1 MRIKVWNERKF
12 LVPKSSFLLGDHYV
26 GTINGVLMIN
36 EKERKRLIDISQQI
50 WDSVY
55 HVCPDFKGLVRFD
68 LVPEYDLSK
77 NPVLSRNGEYISFSL
92 GDLQIVGIYEIN
104 TASPECAMAT
114 EAMHNA
120 NYALRALQPSPCKR
134 LAKAVYRHFNTKEIV
149 LVLGNGF
156 VKQCW
161 GETYIRGLEREGL
174 IIEKMTPKEFIDNDI
189 RDRVVYLCGDYREKG
204 PAEFDK
210 SFMHYIKDY
219 PRHLVF
225 NTIPNGKGYISDKS
239 LLFPRGNKAWDR
251 LVGENRRL
259 TQENF
264 KFARKN
270 KDSLV
275 LKPFLG
281 SSGENVFIGK
291 IMTSE
296 EWSEVLRFALRKTGY
311 GLFEARWLPKI
322 NLPFGKFA
330 TDINPAFWAHGNKLD
345 YLYTI
350 ARIDTWQTY
359 RHKGIINVTQGA
371 GYVGCLIEEDQQRR

>member
-1 MRIKVWNERKF
+1 MKIKTWNERKF
-12 LVPKSSFLLGDHYV
+12 LVPKSSFVLGDHYV
-26 GTINGVLMIN
+26 GTINGLMTIN
-36 EKERKRLIDISQQI
+36 EREKEHLINVSQKI
-50 WDSVY
+50 WDNVY
-55 HVCPDFKGLVRFD
+55 RVCPDFKGLVRFD
-68 LVPEYDLSK
+68 LVPKYPLSDA
-77 NPVLSRNGEYISFSL
+77 PTVSRNGDHVSFSL
-92 GDLQIVGIYEIN
+92 GELRIVGIYEIN

-114 EAMHNA
+114 EAMHDA
-120 NYALRALQPSPCKR
+120 NYVLRALQPSPCKR
-134 LAKAVYRHFNTKEIV
+134 LAEAVRRHLNTREIV

-161 GETYIRGLEREGL
+161 GETYIQGLEREGL
-174 IIEKMTPKEFIDNDI
+174 IIEKMTPEEFMDNDV

-210 SFMHYIKDY
+210 FFMHYIKDY

-225 NTIPNGKGYISDKS
+225 NTIPNGRGYISDKS
-239 LLFPRGNKAWDR
+239 LLFPRGSKAWDC

-259 TQENF
+259 TPQNF
-264 KFARKN
+264 DFAREN
-270 KDSLV
+270 KDRLV

-281 SSGENVFIGK
+281 SSGENVFIGRM
-291 IMTSE
+291 MTNE
-296 EWSEVLRFALRKTGY
+296 EWGKVLRFALRKTGY

-322 NLPFGKFA
+322 HLPFGDFA
-330 TDINPAFWAHGNKLD
+330 TDINPAFWARGNELD

-371 GYVGCLIEEDQQRR
+371 GYVGCLIEED